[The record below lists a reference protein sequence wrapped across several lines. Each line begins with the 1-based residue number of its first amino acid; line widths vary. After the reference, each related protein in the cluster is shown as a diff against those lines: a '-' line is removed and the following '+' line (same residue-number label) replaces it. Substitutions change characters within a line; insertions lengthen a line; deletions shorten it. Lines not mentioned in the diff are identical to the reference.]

1 MEKRKKARILFVS
14 PRYGLEVNGGAEMEC
29 RAYAE
34 HLTGRFDVSVLTTCA
49 VDHMTWKNEYE
60 QGESRLNGVRVI
72 RVKNEKEREQKSFNR
87 FIAKVI
93 DPSHTREDEVEF
105 VDRQGPYCPK
115 LISYLEAHK
124 DEYDAILFV
133 TYLYYHVV
141 YGTLIEGVPKILIP
155 TVHDEWVAHLSI
167 VQDVFQNVD
176 GYIYNTDEEKV
187 FADRQYPG
195 AGDKPSCTVGY
206 GIEVPNDDV
215 LPDVKQKYGLDNYIM
230 YAGRIEEAKG
240 CGHLFTYFMEYK
252 KHHNGDLKLVLCGK
266 SGMEIP
272 KRDDIVSLGFVDD
285 LDKYALMKNA
295 RVFVLASHFE
305 SLSIVVLESMMMGT
319 PVLVNGACAVLKG
332 HCLKSNAGL
341 YFVNYT
347 QFERTLTWLLTH
359 PGEYEQMRENGRDYV
374 KKNYQWPLITDRI
387 VGLIEQV
394 IADRKTAE
402 KNSDPKITGR

>member
-1 MEKRKKARILFVS
+1 MRELLDEK
-14 PRYGLEVNGGAEMEC
+14 LE
-29 RAYAE
+29 
-34 HLTGRFDVSVLTTCA
+34 RFEEL
-49 VDHMTWKNEYE
+49 
-60 QGESRLNGVRVI
+60 
-72 RVKNEKEREQKSFNR
+72 EKLMN
-87 FIAKVI
+87 
-93 DPSHTREDEVEF
+93 DP
-105 VDRQGPYCPK
+105 
-115 LISYLEAHK
+115 
-124 DEYDAILFV
+124 
-133 TYLYYHVV
+133 
-141 YGTLIEGVPKILIP
+141 
-155 TVHDEWVAHLSI
+155 
-167 VQDVFQNVD
+167 
-176 GYIYNTDEEKV
+176 
-187 FADRQYPG
+187 
-195 AGDKPSCTVGY
+195 
-206 GIEVPNDDV
+206 DV
-215 LPDVKQKYGLDNYIM
+215 LADSNRLAAVAREHGSLAKLCGKYRRFKELN
-230 YAGRIEEAKG
+230 AEIEEAKG

-402 KNSDPKITGR
+402 KNSDPEKTGR